1 MQWQGVALLDSECH
15 GPVAAGE
22 VPEIVRGNVAELV
35 LRIDE
40 VVADIHVSVMLHDNV
55 ASAGL
60 GICAGSRHSPDP
72 AGQGSIEHAHEILA
86 YVMPYPVIENV
97 AEKAAVAHVAD
108 GPGPDTVAFPSRI
121 DDGGADGLERLSAV
135 ILLIS
140 DFLHDGEELHIFA
153 ADGLEELVD
162 FQSVTLGSLAD
173 GGQGVE
179 FHAAVNQCPQ
189 AGHHPAE

>member
-1 MQWQGVALLDSECH
+1 
-15 GPVAAGE
+15 
-22 VPEIVRGNVAELV
+22 
-35 LRIDE
+35 
-40 VVADIHVSVMLHDNV
+40 
-55 ASAGL
+55 
-60 GICAGSRHSPDP
+60 
-72 AGQGSIEHAHEILA
+72 
-86 YVMPYPVIENV
+86 MPYPVIENV
-97 AEKAAVAHVAD
+97 TEKAAVAHVAD
-108 GPGPDTVAFPSRI
+108 GPGADSVAFSGRI
-121 DDGGADGLERLSAV
+121 DNGGADGLERLSAV